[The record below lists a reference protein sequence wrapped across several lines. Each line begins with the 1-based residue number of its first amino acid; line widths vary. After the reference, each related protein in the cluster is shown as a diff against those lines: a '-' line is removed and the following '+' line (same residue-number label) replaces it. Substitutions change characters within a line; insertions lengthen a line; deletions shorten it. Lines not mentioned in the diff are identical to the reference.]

1 MLGKLGQL
9 CCVSSTDDGGI
20 GRVLFEIDRSHAN
33 PAKPERPRP
42 NEAEFGQSWAE
53 LDHVWV
59 KLASAG
65 LNSAHSGRHRASP
78 ERFRPIVGELGRFRD
93 GFGRSARST
102 RHRPGPEMDPT
113 LTPLRPPIGPQ
124 HRPASDVPQM
134 FEQLPTPCSHPQAA
148 GGHSSGQLSRVPT
161 LPLPRCPGRPLQAVV
176 CIKVCE
182 LLCVPGQIKW
192 APREC
197 RRGGRPTAPQSPS
210 VRGHPRLGFGRE
222 ICCHPRPRSRVSQCR
237 GPSQW
242 RVSPQIRVSCL
253 RPRRSA
259 SSTTSLDLD
268 CFGAAKGGVAG
279 STRLVNTLLPSI
291 KSFAQPGR
299 APWLNVPHR
308 FGSDALRCCDGET
321 V

>member
-1 MLGKLGQL
+1 MYSICIESECNVHEYTRAARSLEAPCLGVALPAASQHKPPAIAGGQPRGAGQGNRVEAEHFDNKVQERQAEHRHRINLTSTRDRRMLGKLGQL

-134 FEQLPTPCSHPQAA
+134 FS
-148 GGHSSGQLSRVPT
+148 T
-161 LPLPRCPGRPLQAVV
+161 LR
-176 CIKVCE
+176 
-182 LLCVPGQIKW
+182 
-192 APREC
+192 
-197 RRGGRPTAPQSPS
+197 
-210 VRGHPRLGFGRE
+210 
-222 ICCHPRPRSRVSQCR
+222 
-237 GPSQW
+237 
-242 RVSPQIRVSCL
+242 
-253 RPRRSA
+253 
-259 SSTTSLDLD
+259 
-268 CFGAAKGGVAG
+268 
-279 STRLVNTLLPSI
+279 
-291 KSFAQPGR
+291 
-299 APWLNVPHR
+299 
-308 FGSDALRCCDGET
+308 
-321 V
+321 